1 MLNEQEYK
9 DYCRRFAIAEN
20 YLKQYSAPV
29 DLVAKEICSLRG
41 YYPERMID
49 ILKKAGFMYIEEG
62 KCDFDKMKSLG
73 NDLAL
78 FSNKGNFLLEGRF
91 IFPVRD
97 MLGNTVAL
105 IGWFPDE
112 KKYVTTP
119 SKMFSKSCLFYG
131 MEQLSKTGIGKKYIL
146 VEGIFDCLSV
156 RSLGIPCIAQMGITA
171 SRYKVVLY
179 SMFSSL
185 VGIPDNDFEGRG
197 VISKDSWMLPSNS
210 RYFRWTG
217 DNSKDIDTLCN
228 NYEAEDVKELLL
240 SIFNDKRRVVTFR
253 V

>member
-9 DYCRRFAIAEN
+9 DYCKRFAKVEN
-20 YLKQYSAPV
+20 YLKLHSAPA
-29 DLVAKEICSLRG
+29 DLVAREICTLRG
-41 YYPERMID
+41 YYPERMVD
-49 ILKKAGFMYIEEG
+49 ILKQAGFMYIKEG
-62 KCDFDKMKSLG
+62 DCDFSKLKSAG
-73 NDLAL
+73 SDLAL
-78 FSNKGNFLLEGRF
+78 FSDKGNFLLDGRF

-119 SKMFSKSCLFYG
+119 SKMFSKACLFYG

-156 RSLGIPCIAQMGITA
+156 RSLGIPCVAQMGITS
-171 SRYKVVLY
+171 SRYKSVLY
-179 SMFSSL
+179 SLFSQL

-210 RYFRWTG
+210 KYFRWTG

-228 NYEAEDVKELLL
+228 GYEAEDVKEMLL
-240 SIFNDKRRVVTFR
+240 SIFKDDRRVVTR
-253 V
+253 RI